1 MRYRSQELT
10 PASVPVVFSFQK
22 YGIDLRG
29 DDSAVY
35 FPLATI
41 NDLYSDLY
49 YHIAGYNGEKVIVVT
64 DNQKST
70 LAKLEPEQSLR
81 LITAESRSA
90 DMADYSYGQLC
101 FVVDHFYGMP
111 GRSPLEQ
118 AIRKDGLDKALD
130 SAENGATIKKLLKS
144 TDMQE
149 YLFGMDCLQM
159 LLHDGG
165 VEPTHVIDTKSQ
177 GYTGFYDVAAISK
190 IINGGSSA
198 EGDMATVSAKGLYAE
213 SDLTLDVTKTADGS
227 IKLYD
232 SKRNIYTVNAA
243 KIPEVANDAEANAI
257 VNDPQKLTAA
267 LQGAVSTYARGGQLT
282 GYILKSI
289 RIDEM
294 TSPATGQSLMPAA
307 DAPLAS
313 FGVVMMYKGTQTVHL
328 WDYMA
333 SGVTDSP
340 IALDNL
346 EAQKRMIP
354 TDGVLLTI
362 AAGRSDRRA
371 DRWGPKPCPRMPL
384 NCWHTAPV
392 APATWSI
399 SPSVRPAN
407 FLCCAMSSPT
417 SSQRARHN
425 CPAAT
430 TKAAH
435 STSRSPTSWPSA

>member
-1 MRYRSQELT
+1 VRYRSQELT
-10 PASVPVVFSFQK
+10 PASATVVFNFQK

-64 DNQKST
+64 DNQQST

-111 GRSPLEQ
+111 GRSPLEE

-130 SAENGATIKKLLKS
+130 SAEDGATIKKLLKS

-232 SKRNIYTVNAA
+232 SKATFTPSTQPRYPRWQMMLRLTLLSTTHRN
-243 KIPEVANDAEANAI
+243 
-257 VNDPQKLTAA
+257 
-267 LQGAVSTYARGGQLT
+267 SQLRSRT
-282 GYILKSI
+282 
-289 RIDEM
+289 
-294 TSPATGQSLMPAA
+294 PSLHTHAA
-307 DAPLAS
+307 DSL
-313 FGVVMMYKGTQTVHL
+313 
-328 WDYMA
+328 
-333 SGVTDSP
+333 
-340 IALDNL
+340 
-346 EAQKRMIP
+346 
-354 TDGVLLTI
+354 
-362 AAGRSDRRA
+362 RA
-371 DRWGPKPCPRMPL
+371 
-384 NCWHTAPV
+384 
-392 APATWSI
+392 I
-399 SPSVRPAN
+399 S
-407 FLCCAMSSPT
+407 
-417 SSQRARHN
+417 
-425 CPAAT
+425 
-430 TKAAH
+430 
-435 STSRSPTSWPSA
+435 